1 MRRFPDTVSMPA
13 RAGFFNVRGSIMKRI
28 KYAIIAAILAV
39 GAVSSVY
46 ACGLV
51 FGSKCPACPPG
62 FICW

>member
-13 RAGFFNVRGSIMKRI
+13 RAGFFNVKGLIMKRI
-28 KYAIIAAILAV
+28 KYSIAVVILTV
-39 GAVSSVY
+39 GAVGSVY

-51 FGSKCPACPPG
+51 FGSTCPACPPG